1 MPLRQ
6 PRTAPL
12 CEVASNSDVATWT
25 DEQRDCMRRHD
36 VVGWAVLM
44 AECAGRSHAALA
56 AFSDP
61 AIESAAEL
69 MRRMRAMRLMT
80 LTLTLT
86 YVAIESWKAN
96 LLADAT
102 VDDLLANTAMV
113 DRLKGFRDVV
123 LHGLAFDDPR
133 VDAVTGAPQELV
145 QWAVS
150 VLRGMRRYLAEFYA
164 RWTAAGAL
172 ILESQLPPAP

>member
-1 MPLRQ
+1 M
-6 PRTAPL
+6 
-12 CEVASNSDVATWT
+12 ATWT
-25 DEQRDCMRRHD
+25 DEQRNCMRRHD

-69 MRRMRAMRLMT
+69 VRRMRAMSPSAEVAVHKLMT

-133 VDAVTGAPQELV
+133 VDAVTGAPQQLV